1 MRGRRSD
8 WSRRFG
14 AGVAAAVGAASV
26 RTFAL
31 PSASQLPRG
40 ALAAGVPDR
49 FAPGGGIDAHAAL
62 PTVADRFCGGSQA
75 ALRLLCLALGARSL
89 FRGVT
94 ALAAEKRVRRRRRKA
109 PPKSEFQIREEKREM
124 GVLARDLAVA
134 LKVSDEDIRKRREE
148 RRKKQQKEREMDTF
162 EADPIWNLNEGE
174 DSVDPNI
181 FGFPFIWVQLG
192 HIILGVTLVAAAA
205 VGGNNVEFAL
215 FDLPDWALNTLR
227 TSLSVAVVI
236 NVVNA
241 VITYFEEKSIPD
253 HKNFDASGWFL
264 KGVVLGG
271 VASWQRLGRLDKVDK
286 KARDKEID
294 EVIDALKSQPDGTP
308 KIVERIGDQGKILTE
323 GELKEKKLLQDKTKD
338 RLLKRDR
345 KSVV

>member
-1 MRGRRSD
+1 MNDRMDTHHGSCQIPEVLRCHGNDATGRRSD

-14 AGVAAAVGAASV
+14 AGVAAAVGVASV

-31 PSASQLPRG
+31 PSRSQLPRG

-49 FAPGGGIDAHAAL
+49 FGPGGGIDAHAAL
-62 PTVADRFCGGSQA
+62 PTA

-109 PPKSEFQIREEKREM
+109 PPKSEFQIREEKRESSPEM

-174 DSVDPNI
+174 DPNI

-264 KGVVLGG
+264 K
-271 VASWQRLGRLDKVDK
+271 A
-286 KARDKEID
+286 
-294 EVIDALKSQPDGTP
+294 
-308 KIVERIGDQGKILTE
+308 
-323 GELKEKKLLQDKTKD
+323 
-338 RLLKRDR
+338 
-345 KSVV
+345 